1 MNLIEITDQPTKV
14 SDIYANKFYIRRD
27 DDWFVLKIQEELGE
41 LSSAYLKLTQR
52 ARVGEDSAEVLN
64 KNLED
69 EIADVIAMTLLFA
82 KHRNI
87 DVEQA
92 VKDKSISSAGA
103 SGKPIE
109 MAPAC
114 GS

>member
-1 MNLIEITDQPTKV
+1 MNLNEISERLGKV
-14 SDIYANKFYIRRD
+14 SDIYAEKFGIRRD

-52 ARVGEDSAEVLN
+52 ARIGEETQAFLET
-64 KNLED
+64 NLKE

-82 KHRNI
+82 KHKGI

-92 VKDKSISSAGA
+92 IKDKWFRYL
-103 SGKPIE
+103 
-109 MAPAC
+109 
-114 GS
+114 

>member
-1 MNLIEITDQPTKV
+1 MNFHEITDKLERV
-14 SDIYANKFYIRRD
+14 SDIYSEKFNIRRD

-52 ARVGEDSAEVLN
+52 ARIGQDTQEKLDE
-64 KNLED
+64 NLRD

-82 KHRNI
+82 RNRNI

-92 VKDKSISSAGA
+92 IKNKWFRYL
-103 SGKPIE
+103 E
-109 MAPAC
+109 
-114 GS
+114 

>member
-1 MNLIEITDQPTKV
+1 MNLNEISERLGKV
-14 SDIYANKFYIRRD
+14 SDIYAEKFGIRRD

-52 ARVGEDSAEVLN
+52 ARIGEETQASLET
-64 KNLED
+64 NLKE

-82 KHRNI
+82 KHKGI

-92 VKDKSISSAGA
+92 IKDKWFRYL
-103 SGKPIE
+103 
-109 MAPAC
+109 
-114 GS
+114 

>member
-1 MNLIEITDQPTKV
+1 MNLTEITNQLTRV
-14 SDIYANKFYIRRD
+14 SDIYAEKFDIRRD

-52 ARVGEDSAEVLN
+52 ARVGEESSNTLN
-64 KNLED
+64 QNLQD

-92 VKDKSISSAGA
+92 IKK
-103 SGKPIE
+103 KWFKYL
-109 MAPAC
+109 
-114 GS
+114 